1 MSLKQHAITGADLS
15 GVGVI
20 GLPDIPGLSTTAMQA
35 KFEETARSVIIPHF
49 NAMVNETAD
58 ELAARSTTADVQQMI
73 DEQVLDIGAGDMARA
88 MYDPNRQRR
97 NIFAKATAQQLGM
110 VTLSDTPSATSKV
123 AAGVAATPAAVQTAM
138 TAAATAQSAANEGK
152 TAAAAAQ
159 TTANEGK
166 TAAAAAQKTAN
177 EGKTAA
183 AAAQTTANEGKTAAA
198 AAQTTA
204 NGRMPIGGG
213 SFTGAITVPATAG
226 NANQVRNG
234 QVLNSS
240 WGSTGQNVH
249 TIYYIRK

>member
-49 NAMVNETAD
+49 NAMVNEAAD

-152 TAAAAAQ
+152 AAAAAAQ
-159 TTANEGK
+159 T
-166 TAAAAAQKTAN
+166 TAN

-226 NANQVRNG
+226 DANQVRNG

>member
-152 TAAAAAQ
+152 AAAAAAQ
-159 TTANEGK
+159 T
-166 TAAAAAQKTAN
+166 TAN

-226 NANQVRNG
+226 DANQVRNG

-240 WGSTGQNVH
+240 WVSTGQNVH